1 MAPEEVTVRSP
12 VPLIMRVAIVLYKLG
27 SSAEYRIIAN
37 QFGISKSSV
46 KKFVYMF
53 CKSMITGPIKQLIR
67 VPTDEE
73 ALEIARGFEASHHI
87 PQILGLIDGSH
98 IPVLPPSD
106 GYKDFVNRKGWPS
119 YVLQAV
125 VDNNC
130 CFWSIS
136 CKMPGSAHDANA
148 LRNSDIFQRA
158 HLLPKCVKNIEG
170 KDINLFIVGD
180 PAYPLL
186 DWLIKAYPN
195 SPRLT
200 PQQQSF
206 NVYLSSV
213 RVGVEMT
220 FGLLKSRW
228 RILLKRSDFHFSFA
242 PTMIATCCGLHNFC
256 QREGDYANNSWLE
269 EGRDH
274 ANNYPQPNQPA
285 DPQCSSDG
293 TSVREALT
301 TYMATHF
308 PLRTGHLH

>member
-1 MAPEEVTVRSP
+1 MKVRSKDWWERVVLVEFTDREWKQNFRMKRRSFMKLCALMESHMAPEEVTVRSP

-130 CFWSIS
+130 W
-136 CKMPGSAHDANA
+136 
-148 LRNSDIFQRA
+148 
-158 HLLPKCVKNIEG
+158 
-170 KDINLFIVGD
+170 
-180 PAYPLL
+180 
-186 DWLIKAYPN
+186 
-195 SPRLT
+195 
-200 PQQQSF
+200 
-206 NVYLSSV
+206 
-213 RVGVEMT
+213 
-220 FGLLKSRW
+220 
-228 RILLKRSDFHFSFA
+228 
-242 PTMIATCCGLHNFC
+242 
-256 QREGDYANNSWLE
+256 
-269 EGRDH
+269 
-274 ANNYPQPNQPA
+274 
-285 DPQCSSDG
+285 
-293 TSVREALT
+293 
-301 TYMATHF
+301 
-308 PLRTGHLH
+308 